1 MRRRALR
8 SFGCGYIATLSS
20 AFFVA
25 FLTNQHS
32 QCNFLASVIGQVYS
46 MAIPLFVD
54 RWNPLSLSRVF
65 ERVCKAVSLFEDASA
80 TLRSSSGRQ
89 ICEFYFF

>member
-1 MRRRALR
+1 M
-8 SFGCGYIATLSS
+8 
-20 AFFVA
+20 
-25 FLTNQHS
+25 
-32 QCNFLASVIGQVYS
+32 IGQVYS
-46 MAIPLFVD
+46 KAIPLFVE

-89 ICEFYFF
+89 ICEVFFRENKCDRQQHRSVQRLSCVFLNS